1 MIKIDTTITISN
13 KNFNSKKDWKDYT
26 VLNFVPEDV
35 DPLRV
40 YNFKQMEKY
49 GDGFFYLIFHKPN
62 IGILNHIYQTYKEY
76 EKSIKLRNDQKELFE
91 SNNMVYNISE
101 PYEINDSILTKDQY
115 QNLHTTNLVPL
126 DIKIN
131 VDSFLLEIERYN
143 DNFFRWGDRYK
154 EYPRYA
160 IPLVNLNG
168 KLDNDLEP
176 SCYPLDRWN
185 FLQTG
190 LEDNAENFTDY
201 VFNMSHFEKDNDIL
215 FETSFKMQ
223 TELMNF
229 RSLKVLEPIKEYMVR
244 SCIFKWHSMGHL
256 LPHFDTWHP
265 TKWLRLWGTTNPEKM
280 KFRYKVCSYP
290 FEGDEGIVD
299 NKMSGLIEK
308 YETEKNIEEG
318 RLYLHDSLKWH
329 DAFAFDDNVYQF
341 FIALNVNSYDCIE
354 KLKYVR

>member
-1 MIKIDTTITISN
+1 MIKIDTTITIPN

-115 QNLHTTNLVPL
+115 QNLHTANLVPL

-143 DNFFRWGDRYK
+143 DNFFRWGDRY
-154 EYPRYA
+154 
-160 IPLVNLNG
+160 
-168 KLDNDLEP
+168 
-176 SCYPLDRWN
+176 
-185 FLQTG
+185 
-190 LEDNAENFTDY
+190 
-201 VFNMSHFEKDNDIL
+201 
-215 FETSFKMQ
+215 
-223 TELMNF
+223 
-229 RSLKVLEPIKEYMVR
+229 
-244 SCIFKWHSMGHL
+244 
-256 LPHFDTWHP
+256 
-265 TKWLRLWGTTNPEKM
+265 
-280 KFRYKVCSYP
+280 
-290 FEGDEGIVD
+290 
-299 NKMSGLIEK
+299 
-308 YETEKNIEEG
+308 
-318 RLYLHDSLKWH
+318 
-329 DAFAFDDNVYQF
+329 
-341 FIALNVNSYDCIE
+341 
-354 KLKYVR
+354 